1 MCTPTDLYT
10 CTTVVPSCV
19 HNTLLATRYYMY
31 PGKKIYV
38 LYV

>member
-1 MCTPTDLYT
+1 MCTPTDLYLYYGST
-10 CTTVVPSCV
+10 IV
-19 HNTLLATRYYMY
+19 HNTLLDTRYYMY